1 MNRKNENGSRP
12 RAGGEK
18 PSYGGGKHQ
27 KPTYR
32 RKPLL
37 PRLAASVNSPHV
49 STEVPAVDKGVQL
62 NKYLS
67 NAGIAARRKCEEFI
81 EEGLVTVNNKV
92 VKESGYRVQKNDSV
106 KYKGEKV
113 TYGKKVYILLN
124 KPKFHIT
131 TTEDDRG
138 RKTVMELISAA
149 SQERLFP
156 VGRLDRNTTGLLLF
170 TNDGDLAQKLTHPSK
185 KVKKVYEVTLN
196 KKLELDDME
205 AIAKGVVLED
215 GLAMVDEIAYAN
227 EKEKT
232 IIGIEL
238 HIGKNRIVRRIF
250 EHLGYTVVKLDR
262 VLYAGLT
269 KKNLPRGEWRE
280 LTEREVITLK
290 HLG

>member
-1 MNRKNENGSRP
+1 MNRKKENGSRP
-12 RAGGEK
+12 RTTPDK
-18 PSYGGGKHQ
+18 PSFGGGKRQ
-27 KPTYR
+27 KPTYQ

-37 PRLAASVNSPHV
+37 PRPTSSANTPHV
-49 STEVPAVDKGVQL
+49 SAETAAIEKGVQL

-92 VKESGYRVQKNDSV
+92 IKEPGYRVQKNDSV

-113 TYGKKVYILLN
+113 AYGKKVYILLN

-138 RKTVMELISAA
+138 RKTVMELINGA
-149 SQERLFP
+149 STERLFP

-170 TNDGDLAQKLTHPSK
+170 TNDGDLSQRLTHPSK

-196 KKLELDDME
+196 KKLELDDLE
-205 AIAKGVVLED
+205 KIGKGIVLED
-215 GLAMVDEIAYAN
+215 GLAMVDEIAYTN
-227 EKEKT
+227 DKDKT
-232 IIGIEL
+232 VVGIEL

-250 EHLGYTVVKLDR
+250 EHLGYTVIKLDR